1 MDLSG
6 VPTPK
11 FEWDSTNLPDQWR
24 KFKSHVELIFNGPLK
39 EKSEAV
45 KVNYLL
51 LWIGDKG
58 REIRNTWTDLDE
70 EEQTEA
76 RSKLKTYYDRFQ
88 AHVQPKLN
96 PIFARYKFNNEIQG
110 AATVEQFLTKL
121 RTVVKDCSYTNPEEM
136 IRDRIVFGTSSAKV
150 REKLINEGEKLTL
163 DRAITIAQSYEY
175 SQQQLKTMAQQTQS
189 VNEVKKREI
198 QSRFARKEKQ
208 RPQVP
213 AQKSRTNGP
222 CTRGHECS
230 RCGTKHSNSSIC
242 PAKGK
247 QCSSCKKFNHFAKK
261 CLSKKGNVHQIEVDT
276 RLSDESED
284 DFFIDCIDSPVGD
297 NQAFYTLLIGPE
309 QTPVRFKLDTGS
321 QAQYPPQIHFRN
333 LAFPY

>member
-121 RTVVKDCSYTNPEEM
+121 RTLVKDCSYTNPEEM
-136 IRDRIVFGTSSAKV
+136 IRDRIVFGTPSAKV
-150 REKLINEGEKLTL
+150 REELIE
-163 DRAITIAQSYEY
+163 R
-175 SQQQLKTMAQQTQS
+175 SQLH
-189 VNEVKKREI
+189 N
-198 QSRFARKEKQ
+198 
-208 RPQVP
+208 P
-213 AQKSRTNGP
+213 TNI
-222 CTRGHECS
+222 
-230 RCGTKHSNSSIC
+230 HSNS
-242 PAKGK
+242 
-247 QCSSCKKFNHFAKK
+247 
-261 CLSKKGNVHQIEVDT
+261 
-276 RLSDESED
+276 
-284 DFFIDCIDSPVGD
+284 
-297 NQAFYTLLIGPE
+297 
-309 QTPVRFKLDTGS
+309 
-321 QAQYPPQIHFRN
+321 
-333 LAFPY
+333 